1 MISAVLAL
9 LESDEQRS
17 ALAEF
22 YARSKNRLYYIAL
35 PKLHNSADAEDAV
48 QEVFSRIADK
58 SESFLIFRPKAEPH
72 TRALSSEILRRI

>member
-35 PKLHNSADAEDAV
+35 PKLHNSADAENAV
-48 QEVFSRIADK
+48 QEV
-58 SESFLIFRPKAEPH
+58 SFRG
-72 TRALSSEILRRI
+72 

>member
-1 MISAVLAL
+1 M

-35 PKLHNSADAEDAV
+35 PKLHNSADAENAV
-48 QEVFSRIADK
+48 QEV
-58 SESFLIFRPKAEPH
+58 SFRG
-72 TRALSSEILRRI
+72 

>member
-35 PKLHNSADAEDAV
+35 SKLHNSADAEDAV

-58 SESFLIFRPKAEPH
+58 PESFLIFRPKAEPH
-72 TRALSSEILRRI
+72 MRALSSEILRRI

>member
-1 MISAVLAL
+1 MIFMIYLIYYNGAPYSYPKGSDTMISAVLAL

-35 PKLHNSADAEDAV
+35 SKLHNSADAEDAV
-48 QEVFSRIADK
+48 QEV
-58 SESFLIFRPKAEPH
+58 SFRG
-72 TRALSSEILRRI
+72 